1 MSSKACPIVGIG
13 ASAGGLAA
21 LKGFFEAL
29 PMDTGAAYV
38 VIQHL
43 DPKHE
48 SFTAEIL
55 ARSTAMPAMQVTN
68 AMKVE
73 PNHVYVIPPNAY
85 LTLNAH
91 TFKLAEPILRNG
103 LRMPIDAFLW
113 SLAEQHEERAIAIIV
128 SGTGSDGSL
137 GLKAIKGGGGLV
149 LAQSPETTEYDGMP
163 RSAIATGMVDV
174 ACAVEDM
181 PKHLIDY
188 LQNPCIVALS
198 KTKQDKTVA
207 PNEAQQLSAILALLQ
222 TRSGQDFR
230 VYKQG
235 TLGRR
240 INRRMGLHHINS
252 MVDYLQ
258 FMRSEKD
265 EATLLFKDLLIGV
278 TAFFRDAEAF
288 ESLNK
293 KVIMPLV
300 AAKHADEVI
309 RVWVPG
315 CASGEEAYSIAM
327 LLIEALE
334 QANKHCPIQIF
345 ASDIDEAALGVGRSG
360 LYPQNVAAN
369 LSAERLRR
377 FFSKEDNCYRINKPL
392 REAVT
397 FATQNL
403 ISDPPFS
410 NLDMISCRNLLIYLN
425 PDIQT
430 KVLALFHFALRP
442 DGYLFLGHSETTSQQ
457 EELFVAMVKKWRIY
471 RRCGAARKAHL
482 DFPIGSRSHISQAN
496 ISAKTNGNEQVR
508 LGEVAQQ
515 YLLKEFSPAA
525 VLVNHKHQIL
535 HFSGPTSR
543 YLEQPAGAPTQD
555 LLTLARHELRAKLR
569 IALRRAI
576 SENQRIVVDDVQ
588 VLRDNEKVTISI
600 ILRPLL
606 VPRLT
611 DPLILITFEDLLG
624 FPVAS
629 QDKKV
634 ITTPSDPSLLQ
645 QMEDELHITRE
656 DLQSNIEELESAN
669 EELQAA
675 NEEVMSVNEELQSSN
690 EELESSKEELQS
702 MNEEL
707 TTVNNQ
713 YKDKVD
719 ELAKSNDDLTN
730 LLANTDIATLFID
743 AQLRIGRFTPA
754 TGRLLNLLSSDVGRP
769 LSDIRPKFTDNC
781 LLDDVHRVLDKLS
794 PMECEVNTEVGE
806 CFLRRIMPYRTSEN
820 RITGVVITFIDISAR
835 KRAEENNLRLATVV
849 RDSNDAVTLISTDG
863 KITAWNQGAKQ
874 MYGWNKKEALQMN
887 MRDLVPREEWPK
899 VSKLLQ
905 RIYKGEVIHS
915 ADAQRIR
922 KDGSKLHVLMTVTPL
937 YDQAGQVISIAT
949 TERDISARIKAEQ
962 QLRTSESNF
971 RSLVE
976 SAPDALV
983 IVNSKGKIEVANGQA
998 EKLFGYGKNEL
1009 LDMSVEDLMPHRFA
1023 DKHVHKRLEYS
1034 TQPKLREMGSGI
1046 ELFGLHKNGDEIA
1059 IEVSLSPIMTDHGQV
1074 VSAAI
1079 HDIRHRKLNEEKLFA
1094 AKKKAELALSAK
1106 SRFLATASH
1115 DLRQP
1120 LHSLT
1125 LLNKALLKQIKQP
1138 EAQKMLTMQGE
1149 SLFGMARLLNSL
1161 LDISKLES
1169 GTVEVQVC
1177 DVELRPMLEQ
1187 ICTEFEAQA
1196 YDKGLDLS
1204 IEVDSEL
1211 FVQADPGLLSQLLH
1225 NLLSNAIRYTKN
1237 GFVKLSA
1244 KQQNQC
1250 VNIAVSD
1257 SGIGIPAEQL
1267 EHIFDE
1273 FHQVDRNPQQHHGG
1287 LGLGLSIVQRI
1298 AILLGSEIKVV
1309 SKVDKGSTFSISLPT
1324 GGSKSTIQPE
1334 TQTENNITLLE
1345 HAVILLIDDD
1355 PDVLNA
1361 SEMLLSLE
1369 EGFEVLT
1376 ASSPPEAYEILNKLT
1391 PDLIISD
1398 FHLNHK
1404 DSGIN
1409 IIQKAKT
1416 ADGQQIPSILVSG
1429 DTSPE
1434 MENIS
1439 GENIVLMNKP
1449 VDPDKF
1455 IAMAKELLG
1464 NTI

>member
-1 MSSKACPIVGIG
+1 
-13 ASAGGLAA
+13 
-21 LKGFFEAL
+21 
-29 PMDTGAAYV
+29 
-38 VIQHL
+38 
-43 DPKHE
+43 
-48 SFTAEIL
+48 
-55 ARSTAMPAMQVTN
+55 
-68 AMKVE
+68 
-73 PNHVYVIPPNAY
+73 
-85 LTLNAH
+85 
-91 TFKLAEPILRNG
+91 
-103 LRMPIDAFLW
+103 
-113 SLAEQHEERAIAIIV
+113 
-128 SGTGSDGSL
+128 
-137 GLKAIKGGGGLV
+137 
-149 LAQSPETTEYDGMP
+149 
-163 RSAIATGMVDV
+163 MVDV

-181 PKHLIDY
+181 PKHLMDY
-188 LQNPCIVALS
+188 LQNPNIVALIT
-198 KTKQDKTVA
+198 TKQAETVA
-207 PNEAQQLSAILALLQ
+207 P
-222 TRSGQDFR
+222 
-230 VYKQG
+230 
-235 TLGRR
+235 
-240 INRRMGLHHINS
+240 
-252 MVDYLQ
+252 
-258 FMRSEKD
+258 
-265 EATLLFKDLLIGV
+265 
-278 TAFFRDAEAF
+278 
-288 ESLNK
+288 
-293 KVIMPLV
+293 
-300 AAKHADEVI
+300 
-309 RVWVPG
+309 
-315 CASGEEAYSIAM
+315 
-327 LLIEALE
+327 
-334 QANKHCPIQIF
+334 
-345 ASDIDEAALGVGRSG
+345 
-360 LYPQNVAAN
+360 
-369 LSAERLRR
+369 
-377 FFSKEDNCYRINKPL
+377 
-392 REAVT
+392 
-397 FATQNL
+397 
-403 ISDPPFS
+403 
-410 NLDMISCRNLLIYLN
+410 
-425 PDIQT
+425 
-430 KVLALFHFALRP
+430 
-442 DGYLFLGHSETTSQQ
+442 
-457 EELFVAMVKKWRIY
+457 
-471 RRCGAARKAHL
+471 
-482 DFPIGSRSHISQAN
+482 
-496 ISAKTNGNEQVR
+496 
-508 LGEVAQQ
+508 
-515 YLLKEFSPAA
+515 
-525 VLVNHKHQIL
+525 
-535 HFSGPTSR
+535 
-543 YLEQPAGAPTQD
+543 
-555 LLTLARHELRAKLR
+555 
-569 IALRRAI
+569 
-576 SENQRIVVDDVQ
+576 
-588 VLRDNEKVTISI
+588 
-600 ILRPLL
+600 
-606 VPRLT
+606 
-611 DPLILITFEDLLG
+611 
-624 FPVAS
+624 
-629 QDKKV
+629 
-634 ITTPSDPSLLQ
+634 
-645 QMEDELHITRE
+645 
-656 DLQSNIEELESAN
+656 
-669 EELQAA
+669 

-730 LLANTDIATLFID
+730 LLASTDVATLFID
-743 AQLRIGRFTPA
+743 TQLRIGRFTPA
-754 TGRLLNLLSSDVGRP
+754 TGRLLNLLSSDLGRP

-794 PMECEVNTEVGE
+794 PMECEVNTEDGE

-863 KITAWNQGAKQ
+863 KITAWNHGAKQ
-874 MYGWNKKEALQMN
+874 MYGWSKKEALQMN
-887 MRDLVPREEWPK
+887 IRDLVPREEWPK

-922 KDGSKLHVLMTVTPL
+922 KDGSKLHDLLTVTPL
-937 YDQAGQVISIAT
+937 YDQAGQVICIAT

-998 EKLFGYGKNEL
+998 EKLFGYSKNEL
-1009 LDMSVEDLMPHRFA
+1009 LDKSVEDLMPHRFA

-1034 TQPKLREMGSGI
+1034 TQPKMREMGSGI

-1094 AKKKAELALSAK
+1094 AKKKAELALSVK

-1125 LLNKALLKQIKQP
+1125 LLNKALLKQITQP

-1169 GTVEVQVC
+1169 GTVEVRLC

-1187 ICTEFEAQA
+1187 ICTEFAAQA
-1196 YDKGLDLS
+1196 YDKGLGLDLS

-1211 FVQADPGLLSQLLH
+1211 FVQADPSLLSQLLH

-1257 SGIGIPAEQL
+1257 SGIGIPAAQL

-1324 GGSKSTIQPE
+1324 GGSNSTIQPE
-1334 TQTENNITLLE
+1334 TQTENNISLLE

-1355 PDVLNA
+1355 PDVLDA

-1369 EGFEVLT
+1369 EGFEIIC
-1376 ASSPPEAYEILNKLT
+1376 ASSPPEAY
-1391 PDLIISD
+1391 
-1398 FHLNHK
+1398 
-1404 DSGIN
+1404 
-1409 IIQKAKT
+1409 
-1416 ADGQQIPSILVSG
+1416 
-1429 DTSPE
+1429 
-1434 MENIS
+1434 
-1439 GENIVLMNKP
+1439 
-1449 VDPDKF
+1449 
-1455 IAMAKELLG
+1455 
-1464 NTI
+1464 